1 MSRRNHERKGT
12 EFDFLPRFESLEE
25 RLLLTTVHGGEF
37 FVYHNSAGE
46 AVRVSLQGSDD
57 DAIELFA
64 YDAEFGGVVDL
75 VGLPN
80 GVVADQVKW
89 SDGLN
94 IVSAANEWIEYN
106 MTPEDGES
114 PRGSRTEIYAI
125 YIASCSE
132 DTVITIS
139 TLEADQP
146 AGDGWADDVTQFS
159 STNLPVLSFLT
170 EAGGDLSYTSA
181 PAGSGGVVI
190 GSKRIDD
197 PDPEA
202 DPVAHSAV
210 ALTTNM
216 AAGVPVT
223 GVFPGGDL
231 HAGISIAATKA
242 YALMTVADV
251 GTDVQAVASDGTDA
265 YVVDLSAYFGRIIS
279 DGSDDGLGSNVQAI
293 ASDAAGNMFGVDSG
307 NVGET
312 SSLVSINSATGACT
326 PIGLLQGVADPPTVI
341 YRNVAGMDFNGGG
354 VLYATSM
361 VEDLNIAAPSV
372 PAGLYLIT
380 INTATGVVTR
390 GPAITGLAAASSIAF
405 DAVGTLYGVD
415 SDNQTLYTIN
425 TGTGVAS
432 LVGNL
437 PVSGFIGI
445 EFVDVGGNEVLYGAT
460 NRRVYAINPA
470 DPTENSL
477 LGDTSRTDL
486 TSLTF
491 DANQPGMLWSTGL
504 QDGYRLV
511 RIGLSSMLV
520 QSDNLGNVTNLG
532 LLFDSVN
539 PAFGYDAVHALTFDA
554 AGDLWGIGTLVT
566 IDPVN
571 SPIPDPAGAFLIK
584 IDTTTGTATKQVA
597 DPLDVDDLTSMAFDA
612 LGDLYGLN
620 PADDSLVQ
628 IDPTD
633 ATTSLV
639 ANLDVTGI
647 VGIDFNAA
655 GGKLYAVTADSLYLI
670 DFLTGSCTKV
680 KSVDFTGLTSL
691 STIPADVTSMYST
704 VPIDGTYY
712 LITIDIEGYGIGTD
726 VQAVASDGTDA
737 YVVDLSA
744 YFGKTISDGS
754 VGGLGSDV
762 QATASDAAGNMFG
775 VDSGNSAEIF
785 TAGAILGTDVRAVA
799 VDAAGN
805 FYYVDEA
812 THNLGSATIAGG
824 GVVIGGLFDTVTAT
838 WRYDDVQALD
848 FNPIDGLLYGVGT
861 VTDTAG
867 VPAPPAPAGPYLMTI
882 NTATGDVTMGSLI
895 DGVTNVSSIAFAP
908 DGTLYA
914 VNSLTNE
921 LIIIDPAT
929 GNVTVVGTLT
939 AGISGIDFIY
949 NAGDAVAS
957 LYGVTANGLYHI
969 DTTTASCTALDS
981 PGLTTMTSLAYDA
994 TQPRHLFTTA
1004 QDDAGDYRLA
1014 RTTLTS
1020 SFMSINSA
1028 TGGCTSIGLLLNGA
1042 DQPTVVYRNVA
1053 GLDFNGGGVL
1063 YATATVVDLNL
1074 AAPSVAAGLYLVTIN
1089 TATGV
1094 VTRGP
1099 MITGMAASDS
1109 IAFNTVGT
1117 LYGVN
1122 GANQILYTIDTVTG
1136 VASAVGG
1143 ALPVSGFVGIE
1154 FVDVGGNEVLYGA
1167 TNGRLYAIN
1176 PANPSANVLLGDT
1189 SRADMTSLTFDA
1201 TQPGMLWSAGLQ
1213 SGYRLVR
1220 IGLSSMLVQS
1230 DNAGNVTE
1238 LGLVFD
1244 SANPALGYD
1253 AVHALTFDGAGDLW
1267 GIGTLV
1273 TIDPINSPV
1282 PVPAGAFLIKIDTV
1296 TGVATRQV
1304 ADPLDVDD
1312 LTSMA
1317 FDGAGDLYGVN
1328 PDGDELVLIDTTD
1341 ATTSLVMNLDI
1352 TGIVGIDFDAADD
1365 LYAVTSDSLYF
1376 VDVVWEECL
1385 KVKSVGITG
1394 MTSLSTIPADPTS
1407 MYSTV
1412 SIEGTYYLI
1421 SIDMTAGS
1429 GGMDM
1434 GRIIVGGT
1442 LAGSLTNPDGS
1453 IDLIEMGYLWGKI
1466 DVAGNIGQVILRQG
1480 SGAQPSHEIEV
1491 PDPDD
1496 PPNTM
1501 IILEPDSWID
1511 AGGSITEVSTRGGTL
1526 YSFIRAQNDS
1536 EVLAPQNIIYE
1547 MEYDPADMTAEEI
1560 DAAWI
1565 WGDLVDYDNNSMT
1578 NAQFLTHPTGNFFLL
1593 GDLPLYGD
1601 GSDWYALPLLA
1612 GQTVTLDGGGGWGYP
1627 DPRNWQIPFTRTS
1640 MAVYLYDSSG
1650 RMMDSLG
1657 YETVEDMGLG
1667 SVGSTQKPM
1676 TFTAPA
1682 ADVYYI
1688 GIGGLG
1694 SYVLSVTNGTA
1705 ASLGAVNVV
1714 GNYDGSMRYDIWDYY
1729 ATTTPEADVPN
1740 IMAMNAGTIGAVV
1753 TAGNAYD
1760 MVVRTFGAGGV
1771 AGDIVA
1777 YMAGNVAG
1785 DSIYSDGNIGLV
1797 ASTTGIMSAKIAAG
1811 HSGGMYNHDA
1821 FIQNIACATDFYAG
1835 SIISTSGSIGVIEI
1849 GGTIESIDL
1858 TVNDDLLGGSG
1869 HVDLIDVGGDWG
1881 GAWGIPSLSHGPGG
1895 DFGYVNVSGIIYVSY
1910 GGWYAPIQPTI
1921 LTEGQ
1926 TGVLN
1931 DDGGGRL
1938 TVTPEITGGIAP
1950 TWSYVYIGV
1959 DDDAYP
1965 GFGAGGIIANLSIN
1979 GSATLS
1985 TTGVVQLPDL
1995 DLSGMAPGSTITIE
2009 GTGQVDIWYVHSD
2022 VTVDSFV
2029 NTTPGGLVSGNFGA
2043 DLLDMRIAG
2052 SIGPRAGT
2060 TDAWLYGYEVA
2071 PVSGD
2076 ITTEPQYGW
2085 FHGTL
2090 NGLMVAGNLD
2100 TLYVGGSLGDLR
2112 VLGEIGQVVVDSDG
2126 TTPSGKWHGVTG
2138 IVWSQT
2144 RIGSIDVGD
2153 GLADDGGAEIAQA
2166 AIMSTGSIGTVSI
2179 SGPRYVTDNV
2189 VFGELNGAII
2199 GRSNELIDGVE
2210 VDAIGEV
2217 IGTDGAVCTAIIV
2230 AVDLDAFQIML
2241 SSTLITGG
2249 IGTVSFSGPGA
2260 EITGSEIRGQYI
2272 RTVSTSEDSN
2282 GINWTTIRAE
2292 MAPADTDGVGQVI
2305 AGGPGMHDTF
2315 ISVNGGGIGDVVGL
2329 GPDADIWSC
2338 VFVATDGMNS
2348 LSAQNVYQNGWHMPG
2363 TVETITAYGDMFDNE
2378 VIIGAL
2384 IRMGVAGDFST
2395 NSFTVAGAVGTVTIS
2410 GEFDNSVMILQG
2422 PTTACL
2428 WSLTVGGDISGTI
2441 ISGGGIG
2448 SIISLNGA
2456 ILADISTLARG
2467 SDGDVNLIQTAGGY
2481 TGSLIVGGT
2490 LKEFVSYASLGDNPA
2505 DTGGVTQRFEVWG
2518 NVVNMAVGGAGNMY
2532 ADLNVGGSIG
2542 TLYIGNTLYGRI
2554 STNGMLYN
2562 ITVRGNLGGLLDMD
2576 HDGTPETPR
2585 GSLNIGGTIQTMSIP
2600 NGNDIF
2606 ADLSVGGSI
2615 GSIGLVGGSIIGNI
2629 ESRFGSIGSINVVNG
2644 DILGELK
2651 AKIINKISITGGTI
2665 SGNIIT
2671 TGGSLTAL
2679 AMGNSTLDA
2688 DITVEGGR
2696 IDYIYFVDTD
2706 LVAGRTIY
2714 ASGGLG
2720 SVTVSGGN
2728 IAGDLVSRRDIWNL
2742 RILSGNL
2749 TGNVWAETDITNLS
2763 VYGNVQGSVIRSG
2776 GSIGTLGLY
2785 GLTNSTISSANDIA
2799 KLIVLGDVDNSMVL
2813 AGFDVGPDMAIGG
2826 GDDTLHSGGIGQV
2839 SITGQMQDSIFVA
2852 GIGPGADGDYL
2863 LTVDNVMS
2871 AGISN
2876 IGRTTVQGGFVGVGN
2891 GILAE
2896 TSIDPASKA
2905 AAVAAGV
2912 LVFEDIPA
2920 PAITP
2925 PYGPN
2930 AFGALTGPAT
2940 TRLDMPDG
2948 LSLILAGDGVAEYD
2962 GAGNLTFEQTT
2973 ARSYLKLIYDG
2984 GGAYGTTI
2992 NIIGADDSPLG
3003 YLVID
3008 PDITVG
3014 NVTVDGYVGTL
3025 QVGDVAA
3032 GSAWNLPGGVAG
3044 ARLGD
3049 PADLNVTA
3057 GNVGFW
3063 IMSGN
3068 YAAGAFTAD
3077 SVQSLGI
3084 AGNVSAP
3091 LDLGSAGTI
3100 KIFGD
3105 FTGTLESWGTVGF
3118 FGVYGTLS
3126 GNVNVYCGDL
3136 LALRADDGIS
3146 GTVNLGSQTLIDAG
3160 GNPVEYGGGKTN
3172 AVYIVTGDFGGGAA
3186 TATYR
3191 TAGGVGMFTVGA
3203 GDFSGL
3209 LSTDGNLGTLTIN
3222 GEMTGKAWAAG
3233 SISVAS
3239 TNDMTGAML
3248 AASGDLLAAYVRGNM
3263 TDSYIFAGFNP
3274 GDAGFDAAHGGE
3286 DANLQIDAFTPLVW
3300 RTVEN
3305 TDHVRSGRIN
3315 NVGIA
3320 GTMTRSVISAGVGP
3334 GADGFVGTGDDLV
3347 LGASEITA
3355 QVFVFGDIV
3364 GSANASESY
3373 GIYAANNLPVVIF
3386 HGSQPFSS
3394 NGNARVGTYA
3404 DVLAGNPT
3412 VIRVLEIAN
3421 SFIAYLNHPLNPS
3434 TVDSPAFVVLSSV
3447 DDDFGTTMDNTDVS
3461 GNATISYSNTDY
3473 SVTIALNV
3481 GTWDSLGAGD
3491 HFQVTLT
3498 DTLADSRGNILDG
3511 EYTGVFPSGDGASG
3525 GDFVYSF
3532 QIGQVFLADVP
3543 AYGEWWHGCSPT
3555 AAGMMVGYYDTFTGY
3570 EDLIVGDASTQ
3581 TDDVKDAISSPG
3593 NIADYALYD
3602 GVDDYSYFTPYPD
3615 MSEIDPAGAH
3625 TDDSIADFMHTS
3637 QSADGLTHGGTWM
3650 NMIGLGVEEY
3660 VAYRLPGH
3668 TASSTDMVW
3677 GALNMSNYSAEIK
3690 AGRPV
3695 LLGVDSDGDG
3705 QADHS
3710 ITGVGYDLINQQYAY
3725 YNTWDTDLHWA
3736 DFQGVAYGQPFG
3748 IHMATFVMVN

>member
-1 MSRRNHERKGT
+1 MSRRNHERKGM
-12 EFDFLPRFESLEE
+12 EFGFLPRFESLEE
-25 RLLLTTVHGGEF
+25 RLLLTTVHGSEF
-37 FVYHNSAGE
+37 FVYHNSVGE
-46 AVRVSLQGSDD
+46 SVRVSLHGADD

-64 YDAEFGGVVDL
+64 YDDEFGGVVDL
-75 VGLPN
+75 VGLMN
-80 GVVADQVKW
+80 GDLASQIIW
-89 SDGLN
+89 PDGL
-94 IVSAANEWIEYN
+94 IIADDASAQWVEYN
-106 MTPEDGES
+106 ETPVAGQS

-132 DTVITIS
+132 DTILTIS
-139 TLEADQP
+139 TLAANQP
-146 AGDGWADDVTQFS
+146 TGDGWTTDITQFS
-159 STNLPVLSFLT
+159 SANLPVLSFLT
-170 EAGGDLSYTSA
+170 SVGGDLSYTEA
-181 PAGSGGVVI
+181 PAGSGGVII
-190 GSKRIDD
+190 GSERD
-197 PDPEA
+197 PYVDPGNPA
-202 DPVAHSAV
+202 NDNPVRHSAV
-210 ALTTNM
+210 ALTDDM
-216 AAGVPVT
+216 AVGVPVT

-231 HAGISIAATKA
+231 HAGISIAATEA
-242 YALMTVADV
+242 YT
-251 GTDVQAVASDGTDA
+251 
-265 YVVDLSAYFGRIIS
+265 
-279 DGSDDGLGSNVQAI
+279 
-293 ASDAAGNMFGVDSG
+293 
-307 NVGET
+307 
-312 SSLVSINSATGACT
+312 
-326 PIGLLQGVADPPTVI
+326 
-341 YRNVAGMDFNGGG
+341 
-354 VLYATSM
+354 
-361 VEDLNIAAPSV
+361 
-372 PAGLYLIT
+372 LIT
-380 INTATGVVTR
+380 
-390 GPAITGLAAASSIAF
+390 
-405 DAVGTLYGVD
+405 
-415 SDNQTLYTIN
+415 
-425 TGTGVAS
+425 
-432 LVGNL
+432 
-437 PVSGFIGI
+437 
-445 EFVDVGGNEVLYGAT
+445 
-460 NRRVYAINPA
+460 
-470 DPTENSL
+470 
-477 LGDTSRTDL
+477 
-486 TSLTF
+486 
-491 DANQPGMLWSTGL
+491 
-504 QDGYRLV
+504 
-511 RIGLSSMLV
+511 
-520 QSDNLGNVTNLG
+520 
-532 LLFDSVN
+532 
-539 PAFGYDAVHALTFDA
+539 
-554 AGDLWGIGTLVT
+554 
-566 IDPVN
+566 
-571 SPIPDPAGAFLIK
+571 
-584 IDTTTGTATKQVA
+584 
-597 DPLDVDDLTSMAFDA
+597 A
-612 LGDLYGLN
+612 LG
-620 PADDSLVQ
+620 
-628 IDPTD
+628 
-633 ATTSLV
+633 
-639 ANLDVTGI
+639 
-647 VGIDFNAA
+647 A
-655 GGKLYAVTADSLYLI
+655 G
-670 DFLTGSCTKV
+670 
-680 KSVDFTGLTSL
+680 
-691 STIPADVTSMYST
+691 
-704 VPIDGTYY
+704 
-712 LITIDIEGYGIGTD
+712 GIGTD
-726 VQAVASDGTDA
+726 VQAVASIGTDA

-744 YFGKTISDGS
+744 YFGKIISDGS
-754 VGGLGSDV
+754 VGGLGSNV

-785 TAGAILGTDVRAVA
+785 AAGAALGTDVRAVA

-812 THNLGSATIAGG
+812 THNFGSATIAGG
-824 GVVIGGLFDTVTAT
+824 GVVIGGLFDTGTPT

-867 VPAPPAPAGPYLMTI
+867 VPVPPVPAGPYLMTI
-882 NTATGDVTMGSLI
+882 NTGTGAVTMGSLVN
-895 DGVTNVSSIAFAP
+895 GVTNVSSIAFAP

-914 VNSLTNE
+914 VNSLTDE
-921 LIIIDPAT
+921 LIVIDPAT

-939 AGISGIDFIY
+939 AGVSGIDFIY
-949 NAGDAVAS
+949 NAGDVAAS

-994 TQPRHLFTTA
+994 TRPRHLFTTA
-1004 QDDAGDYRLA
+1004 QDGAGDYRLA

-1028 TGGCTSIGLLLNGA
+1028 TGGCAPIDLLLNGA

-1074 AAPSVAAGLYLVTIN
+1074 AAPSVAAGLYLITIN

-1099 MITGMAASDS
+1099 MITGMVAASS
-1109 IAFNTVGT
+1109 IAFDTAGT
-1117 LYGVN
+1117 LYGVY
-1122 GANQILYTIDTVTG
+1122 GANRILYTIDTVTG

-1143 ALPVSGFVGIE
+1143 ALPTSGFVGIE
-1154 FVDVGGNEVLYGA
+1154 FVNVGGNEVLYGA
-1167 TNGRLYAIN
+1167 TNRRLYAIN
-1176 PANPSANVLLGDT
+1176 PANPSAGALLGDMA
-1189 SRADMTSLTFDA
+1189 RADLTSLTFDA
-1201 TQPGMLWSAGLQ
+1201 TQPGMFWSAGLQ
-1213 SGYRLVR
+1213 NGYRLVR
-1220 IGLSSMLVQS
+1220 IGLSSMLLQS
-1230 DNAGNVTE
+1230 DNVGNVTE

-1244 SANPALGYD
+1244 SANPAFGYD

-1273 TIDPINSPV
+1273 TIDPVNSPV
-1282 PVPAGAFLIKIDTV
+1282 PVPAGAFLIKIDIV
-1296 TGVATRQV
+1296 TGIATRQV
-1304 ADPLDVDD
+1304 ADPLDIAD

-1317 FDGAGDLYGVN
+1317 FDGAGDLYGVD
-1328 PDGDELVLIDTTD
+1328 PDGDRLVLIDTTD
-1341 ATTSLVMNLDI
+1341 ATTSLVANLDI
-1352 TGIVGIDFDAADD
+1352 TGIVGIDFDGADD
-1365 LYAVTSDSLYF
+1365 LYVVTGDSLYL
-1376 VDVVWEECL
+1376 VERDIDNELTGECT
-1385 KVKSVGITG
+1385 KIKSVGITG
-1394 MTSLSTIPADPTS
+1394 LTSLSTIPADPTS

-1412 SIEGTYYLI
+1412 SIEGIYYLI
-1421 SIDMTAGS
+1421 SVDMTAGS

-1434 GRIIVGGT
+1434 GRIILGGT
-1442 LAGSLTNPDGS
+1442 LAGSLTNADGS
-1453 IDLIEMGYLWGKI
+1453 VNLVEMGFLWGKI
-1466 DVAGNIGQVILRQG
+1466 DVAQNIGQVILRQG
-1480 SGAQPSHEIEV
+1480 GGGLLVGTPPSLVGPSHEIEV
-1491 PDPDD
+1491 VDPDD
-1496 PPNTM
+1496 PPGT
-1501 IILEPDSWID
+1501 ITILEPDSWID
-1511 AGGSITEVSTRGGTL
+1511 AKGSITEVSTRGGTL

-1547 MEYDPADMTAEEI
+1547 MEYDPTNMSAEAI
-1560 DAAWI
+1560 DAVWI

-1578 NAQFLTHPTGNFFLL
+1578 NAQFLTHPAGNFFLL
-1593 GDLPLYGD
+1593 GGLYGD
-1601 GSDWYALPLLA
+1601 GGDWYALPLLA
-1612 GQTVTLDGGGGWGYP
+1612 GQTVTLDGGGGWGDP
-1627 DPRNWQIPFTRTS
+1627 DPRDWQIPFTRTS

-1657 YETVEDMGLG
+1657 YETVEDVGMW
-1667 SVGSTQKPM
+1667 SEGSTQKPI

-1688 GIGGLG
+1688 GIGGSG

-1714 GNYDGSMRYDIWDYY
+1714 GDYDGSLRYDLWDYY
-1729 ATTTPEADVPN
+1729 ATTTPVADIPN
-1740 IMAMNAGTIGAVV
+1740 ISAMNAGTIGAVV
-1753 TAGNAYD
+1753 TAGNTYGT
-1760 MVVRTFGAGGV
+1760 VVRTFGAGGV

-1785 DSIYSDGNIGLV
+1785 DSIYSDGNIGRV
-1797 ASTTGIMSAKIAAG
+1797 ASTTGIMSAEIAAG
-1811 HSGGMYNHDA
+1811 HSGGIYNHDA
-1821 FIQNIACATDFYAG
+1821 FIHNISCATDFYVG
-1835 SIISTSGSIGVIEI
+1835 SIVSASGNIGVIEI
-1849 GGTIESIDL
+1849 GGTIEGISL
-1858 TVNDDLLGGSG
+1858 TVNDDSLGGAG
-1869 HVDLIDVGGDWG
+1869 HVDMIDVAGNWG
-1881 GAWGIPSLSHGPGG
+1881 GAWGIPVLSHGPGG
-1895 DFGYVNVSGIIYVSY
+1895 DFGYVNVSGTIYVDY
-1910 GGWYAPIQPTI
+1910 GGWYSPAEPTVFTDGRSGI
-1921 LTEGQ
+1921 
-1926 TGVLN
+1926 LN

-1938 TVTPEITGGIAP
+1938 TVTPEITGGIIP

-1965 GFGAGGIIANLSIN
+1965 GFGAGGVIANFSIN

-1985 TTGVVQLPDL
+1985 TTGVVQLPNL

-2022 VTVDSFV
+2022 ATVDSFV

-2043 DLLDMRIAG
+2043 DLLDLRIAG
-2052 SIGPRAGT
+2052 SIGPQTGT
-2060 TDAWLYGYEVA
+2060 TAAWIRGYEAA

-2076 ITTEPQYGW
+2076 ITAEPQYGW
-2085 FHGTL
+2085 FHGTV
-2090 NGLMVAGNLD
+2090 NGLMVAGDLD
-2100 TLYVGGSLGDLR
+2100 TAYIGGALGDLR
-2112 VLGEIGQVVVDSDG
+2112 VLGTIGEVVVDSDG
-2126 TTPSGKWHGVTG
+2126 ITPSGEWHGVTG

-2144 RIGSIDVGD
+2144 RIDSIDLGD
-2153 GLADDGGAEIAQA
+2153 GLADDGGSEIAQA
-2166 AIMSTGSIGTVSI
+2166 AIMSSGSIGTVSI
-2179 SGPRYVTDNV
+2179 TGPRYVTDNV
-2189 VFGELNGAII
+2189 IFGELNGSILARTNDI
-2199 GRSNELIDGVE
+2199 IDGVE
-2210 VDAIGEV
+2210 VDAIGQV
-2217 IGTDGAVCTAIIV
+2217 IGTGGAVCTAII
-2230 AVDLDAFQIML
+2230 AASDLDIFQAMAAGFFL
-2241 SSTLITGG
+2241 SGG

-2260 EITGSEIRGQYI
+2260 EITGADIEGHYI

-2282 GINWTTIRAE
+2282 GINYTTIYGID
-2292 MAPADTDGVGQVI
+2292 APDNSYGIEQVI
-2305 AGGPGMHDTF
+2305 AGGPGMNNSN
-2315 ISVNGGGIGDVVGL
+2315 IKVNGGGIGDVIGL
-2329 GPDADIWSC
+2329 GPDANIWTC

-2348 LSAQNVYQNGWHMPG
+2348 ISAQDLYQNGWHMPG

-2384 IRMGVAGDFST
+2384 VRMGVAGDFST

-2441 ISGGGIG
+2441 ISAGGIG

-2456 ILADISTLARG
+2456 ISADISTMASG

-2481 TGSLIVGGT
+2481 TGNLRVGGT
-2490 LKEFVSYASLGDNPA
+2490 LKDFISYASLGDNPA

-2585 GSLNIGGTIQTMSIP
+2585 GSLNIGGSIHTMSIP
-2600 NGNDIF
+2600 TGNDIF

-2615 GSIGLVGGSIIGNI
+2615 GNIGLIGGSIVGNI

-2651 AKIINKISITGGTI
+2651 AKAINKISITGGTI

-2696 IDYIYFVDTD
+2696 IGYIYFVNTD

-2728 IAGDLVSRRDIWNL
+2728 VAGDLVSRRDIWNF
-2742 RILSGNL
+2742 RILTGNL
-2749 TGNVWAETDITNLS
+2749 TGNVWAETGITNLS

-2785 GLTNSTISSANDIA
+2785 GLTNSIISAANDIA

-2826 GDDTLHSGGIGQV
+2826 GDDTLHSGGIGAI

-2871 AGISN
+2871 AGTSN
-2876 IGRTTVQGGFVGVGN
+2876 IGRTSVQGGFVGVGN

-2905 AAVAAGV
+2905 TAIAAGV

-2920 PAITP
+2920 PAIVP

-2930 AFGALTGPAT
+2930 AFGALTGAAT

-2984 GGAYGTTI
+2984 GGAYGTVI
-2992 NIIGADDSPLG
+2992 NITGADDSQLG
-3003 YLVID
+3003 YLVVD

-3014 NVTVDGYVGTL
+3014 NVTVDGRVGTL
-3025 QVGDVAA
+3025 QVGPVAA
-3032 GSAWNLPGGVAG
+3032 GSGWNLPGDVAW
-3044 ARLGD
+3044 AKLGD
-3049 PADLNVTA
+3049 PGNMDLTA
-3057 GNVGFW
+3057 GDVGYL
-3063 IMSGN
+3063 ILSN
-3068 YAAGAFTAD
+3068 DYTAGTFTAD
-3077 SVQSLGI
+3077 SVLSLGV
-3084 AGNVSAP
+3084 AGNVGAA

-3100 KIFGD
+3100 NIFGD
-3105 FTGTLESWGTVGF
+3105 FTSVLESWGTIGF
-3118 FGVYGTLS
+3118 FGVAGVLS
-3126 GNVNVYCGDL
+3126 GNVDVYCGDL
-3136 LALRADDGIS
+3136 LALRADTGLS
-3146 GTVNLGSQTLIDAG
+3146 GTVNLGPQTLIDAG

-3172 AVYIVTGDFGGGAA
+3172 AVYIVTGDFGGAAA

-3203 GDFSGL
+3203 GNFSGL

-3222 GEMTGKAWAAG
+3222 GEMTGRAWAAG
-3233 SISVAS
+3233 NISVAS

-3286 DANLQIDAFTPLVW
+3286 DANLQIDVFTPLIW

-3305 TDHVRSGRIN
+3305 ADHVRSGRIN

-3347 LGASEITA
+3347 LGASTITV

-3373 GIYAANNLPVVIF
+3373 GIYAANNLPVVIY

-3412 VIRVLEIAN
+3412 VIRVLETAN

-3461 GNATISYSNTDY
+3461 GNATISYSNIDY

-3481 GTWDSLGAGD
+3481 GTWDSLGVGD

-3498 DTLADSRGNILDG
+3498 DALADSRGNILDG
-3511 EYTGVFPSGDGASG
+3511 EYTGIFPSGDGASG
-3525 GDFVYSF
+3525 GNFVYSF

-3543 AYGEWWHGCSPT
+3543 AYGVWWHGCSPT
-3555 AAGMMVGYYDTFTGY
+3555 AAGMMMGYYDAFTGY
-3570 EDLIVGDASTQ
+3570 EDLIVGDAGTQ
-3581 TDDVKDAISSPG
+3581 TDDVNDAIASPG

-3637 QSADGLTHGGTWM
+3637 RSADGLTHGGSWLT
-3650 NMIGLGVEEY
+3650 MIGLGVEEY
-3660 VAYRLPGH
+3660 VVYRLPGH
-3668 TASSTDMVW
+3668 TASSTDVVW
-3677 GALNMSNYSAEIK
+3677 GALDMSSYSAEIK

-3748 IHMATFVMVN
+3748 IHMATFVTMN